1 MTQEDILQTHIREAK
16 EGSQTSFNFLLNLYW
31 NDIHRFLTQK
41 TNDENEA
48 EDITVITFSKAFD
61 KLDLYD
67 HQYSF
72 KTWLLTIAKNLLIDE
87 QRKRKNETISL
98 QQEKREFQN
107 IVDSTPSPEDKI
119 IIEQNLA
126 QLQKNIKELKPKYQ
140 EMIQLRYFQE
150 LSYKE
155 IAKKNNES
163 INNVKVKLL
172 RAKKLL
178 AEIILNNS
186 NS

>member
-1 MTQEDILQTHIREAK
+1 MTNQDILHTHIREAK
-16 EGSQTSFNFLLNLYW
+16 KGNQTAYNYLLNTFW
-31 NDIHRFLTQK
+31 NDIHRFLLSK

-67 HQYSF
+67 NQYKF
-72 KTWLLTIAKNLLIDE
+72 KSWLLTIAKNLLIDE
-87 QRKRKNETISL
+87 QRKKKNSTVSIHQQKEEIYSL
-98 QQEKREFQN
+98 K
-107 IVDSTPSPEDKI
+107 DHAPSPEDKI

-126 QLQKNIKELKPKYQ
+126 ALKRNIRELKPKYQ
-140 EMIQLRYFQE
+140 EMIHLRYFQE

-155 IAKKNNES
+155 IAQQNGES

-178 AEIILNNS
+178 AEIITQNKQ
-186 NS
+186 